1 MALGFGFNKQKVLA
15 AAEKAVQQGKLQN
28 AINEYEKVVK
38 EDPKDLTVLNTIGDL
53 HARVGNNDKAAIF
66 FKRVGDIYATEGFT
80 VKAIAVYK
88 KITKLN
94 PNATECLQ
102 KLAELYTQQGLYND
116 AKQQYM
122 LVADSF
128 MKGANLE
135 DAARAFQK
143 ILELD
148 TDNTAMQGKL
158 ADLFMKL
165 GRKDDARN
173 IYLTAAQ
180 GLYQKG
186 ALDAAE
192 EALKKVISLDPK
204 NEEAHLL
211 RGKIASDSGDSAK
224 AVKHLENLPD
234 LETRPDALRAL
245 MMAHIQEHRLD
256 EADKI
261 ANKLMN
267 QHNDPSGL
275 SSYAEAVLAAGQVEP
290 ALKIYD
296 KYYDKLLAGSPT
308 AVIQKLISSMDKLT
322 DNAPALEMLRGIF
335 VKAGE
340 HTRMNEINEALA
352 HACVQCGQLEK
363 ASGIYKELSELEPE
377 NPLHMQN
384 YKQVQGKL
392 GKDPTVR
399 EISKEA
405 GMQALMVDELEHQ
418 APVVQQDYPDPIR
431 NAVKAAVTEAEL
443 FESYN
448 MPMKAIAPLEAV
460 LPQAPQ
466 DIQVNQRL
474 ASLYARSG
482 RLPEAI
488 QCCNVLQR
496 VYSEAGF
503 PDQAARYREMAGK
516 YDERMDAAARAASVE
531 IDASFMPGGGIAEP
545 GEAAGAIA
553 QPREFK
559 IQPTMGAAPVAQ
571 AASPAMGEFNIEMT
585 HAEPPPPVA
594 AGAAAAHEIDLSDW
608 EQMTSVEEPAAA
620 AAAAAASQAAAA
632 PAPTIDKSAELVQ
645 EAEFYL
651 SQSMWR
657 EAEGAINNLRAN
669 NSNAPQLPGLREKLA
684 AGLGLAAA
692 AAAQPQGTV
701 AEFAIDVVPEPTVEA
716 PPPPPPPPAPKPV
729 AAPPP
734 PKPVPVVEAPKP
746 APVAAAAAAAP
757 AKPAP
762 PKPEKKKDAL
772 ADFVLELDESLGED
786 FAVAAAPPSAKPAPA
801 AARPSAS
808 ASTAKAAASAAA
820 PKAAPAPA
828 PISAADASATLSDMF
843 AEFKEDV
850 EEGADQAEDP
860 DTHYN
865 LGVAFKEMGLLDEAI
880 GELQKVCH
888 AIEKG
893 HPFSQV
899 MQAYTWLAHCFLEKG
914 APEASVKWYEKALH
928 VPSIDEES
936 KMAVYYEL
944 GSAHEAAGNKKAALA
959 SFNEVY
965 SNNIDYRDVAER
977 IKALRS

>member
-1 MALGFGFNKQKVLA
+1 M
-15 AAEKAVQQGKLQN
+15 
-28 AINEYEKVVK
+28 
-38 EDPKDLTVLNTIGDL
+38 
-53 HARVGNNDKAAIF
+53 
-66 FKRVGDIYATEGFT
+66 
-80 VKAIAVYK
+80 
-88 KITKLN
+88 
-94 PNATECLQ
+94 
-102 KLAELYTQQGLYND
+102 
-116 AKQQYM
+116 
-122 LVADSF
+122 
-128 MKGANLE
+128 
-135 DAARAFQK
+135 
-143 ILELD
+143 
-148 TDNTAMQGKL
+148 
-158 ADLFMKL
+158 
-165 GRKDDARN
+165 
-173 IYLTAAQ
+173 
-180 GLYQKG
+180 
-186 ALDAAE
+186 
-192 EALKKVISLDPK
+192 
-204 NEEAHLL
+204 
-211 RGKIASDSGDSAK
+211 
-224 AVKHLENLPD
+224 
-234 LETRPDALRAL
+234 
-245 MMAHIQEHRLD
+245 
-256 EADKI
+256 
-261 ANKLMN
+261 
-267 QHNDPSGL
+267 
-275 SSYAEAVLAAGQVEP
+275 
-290 ALKIYD
+290 
-296 KYYDKLLAGSPT
+296 
-308 AVIQKLISSMDKLT
+308 
-322 DNAPALEMLRGIF
+322 
-335 VKAGE
+335 
-340 HTRMNEINEALA
+340 
-352 HACVQCGQLEK
+352 
-363 ASGIYKELSELEPE
+363 
-377 NPLHMQN
+377 
-384 YKQVQGKL
+384 
-392 GKDPTVR
+392 
-399 EISKEA
+399 
-405 GMQALMVDELEHQ
+405 
-418 APVVQQDYPDPIR
+418 
-431 NAVKAAVTEAEL
+431 
-443 FESYN
+443 
-448 MPMKAIAPLEAV
+448 

-620 AAAAAASQAAAA
+620 AAAAAAPQAAAA

-669 NSNAPQLPGLREKLA
+669 NSNAPQLPRLRAKLA

-716 PPPPPPPPAPKPV
+716 PPPPPHPAPKPV
-729 AAPPP
+729 AAPPL
-734 PKPVPVVEAPKP
+734 PKPVPVVEASKP

-786 FAVAAAPPSAKPAPA
+786 FAVAATPPAAKPAPA
-801 AARPSAS
+801 ASRPSAS
-808 ASTAKAAASAAA
+808 ASTAAKAAASAPA
-820 PKAAPAPA
+820 PTAAPAPA

>member
-1 MALGFGFNKQKVLA
+1 
-15 AAEKAVQQGKLQN
+15 
-28 AINEYEKVVK
+28 
-38 EDPKDLTVLNTIGDL
+38 
-53 HARVGNNDKAAIF
+53 
-66 FKRVGDIYATEGFT
+66 
-80 VKAIAVYK
+80 
-88 KITKLN
+88 
-94 PNATECLQ
+94 
-102 KLAELYTQQGLYND
+102 
-116 AKQQYM
+116 
-122 LVADSF
+122 
-128 MKGANLE
+128 
-135 DAARAFQK
+135 
-143 ILELD
+143 
-148 TDNTAMQGKL
+148 
-158 ADLFMKL
+158 
-165 GRKDDARN
+165 
-173 IYLTAAQ
+173 
-180 GLYQKG
+180 
-186 ALDAAE
+186 
-192 EALKKVISLDPK
+192 
-204 NEEAHLL
+204 
-211 RGKIASDSGDSAK
+211 
-224 AVKHLENLPD
+224 
-234 LETRPDALRAL
+234 
-245 MMAHIQEHRLD
+245 
-256 EADKI
+256 
-261 ANKLMN
+261 
-267 QHNDPSGL
+267 
-275 SSYAEAVLAAGQVEP
+275 
-290 ALKIYD
+290 
-296 KYYDKLLAGSPT
+296 
-308 AVIQKLISSMDKLT
+308 
-322 DNAPALEMLRGIF
+322 
-335 VKAGE
+335 
-340 HTRMNEINEALA
+340 
-352 HACVQCGQLEK
+352 
-363 ASGIYKELSELEPE
+363 
-377 NPLHMQN
+377 
-384 YKQVQGKL
+384 
-392 GKDPTVR
+392 
-399 EISKEA
+399 
-405 GMQALMVDELEHQ
+405 
-418 APVVQQDYPDPIR
+418 
-431 NAVKAAVTEAEL
+431 AEL

-460 LPQAPQ
+460 LPQAPP
-466 DIQVNQRL
+466 DSQVSQRL

-571 AASPAMGEFNIEMT
+571 AASPAMGELNSERT

-620 AAAAAASQAAAA
+620 AAAAAAPQAAAA

-669 NSNAPQLPGLREKLA
+669 NSNAPQLPGLRAKLA

-701 AEFAIDVVPEPTVEA
+701 AEFAIDVVPEPTVDA
-716 PPPPPPPPAPKPV
+716 PPPPSPPPAPKPV

-734 PKPVPVVEAPKP
+734 PTPVPVVDAPKP

-786 FAVAAAPPSAKPAPA
+786 FTVTGPPPPAKAATAPS
-801 AARPSAS
+801 RPSA
-808 ASTAKAAASAAA
+808 AAAKAAVSAPA
-820 PKAAPAPA
+820 KAASA

-865 LGVAFKEMGLLDEAI
+865 LGV
-880 GELQKVCH
+880 
-888 AIEKG
+888 
-893 HPFSQV
+893 
-899 MQAYTWLAHCFLEKG
+899 
-914 APEASVKWYEKALH
+914 
-928 VPSIDEES
+928 
-936 KMAVYYEL
+936 
-944 GSAHEAAGNKKAALA
+944 
-959 SFNEVY
+959 
-965 SNNIDYRDVAER
+965 
-977 IKALRS
+977 

>member
-1 MALGFGFNKQKVLA
+1 
-15 AAEKAVQQGKLQN
+15 
-28 AINEYEKVVK
+28 
-38 EDPKDLTVLNTIGDL
+38 
-53 HARVGNNDKAAIF
+53 
-66 FKRVGDIYATEGFT
+66 
-80 VKAIAVYK
+80 
-88 KITKLN
+88 
-94 PNATECLQ
+94 
-102 KLAELYTQQGLYND
+102 
-116 AKQQYM
+116 
-122 LVADSF
+122 
-128 MKGANLE
+128 
-135 DAARAFQK
+135 
-143 ILELD
+143 
-148 TDNTAMQGKL
+148 
-158 ADLFMKL
+158 
-165 GRKDDARN
+165 
-173 IYLTAAQ
+173 
-180 GLYQKG
+180 
-186 ALDAAE
+186 
-192 EALKKVISLDPK
+192 
-204 NEEAHLL
+204 
-211 RGKIASDSGDSAK
+211 
-224 AVKHLENLPD
+224 
-234 LETRPDALRAL
+234 
-245 MMAHIQEHRLD
+245 
-256 EADKI
+256 
-261 ANKLMN
+261 
-267 QHNDPSGL
+267 
-275 SSYAEAVLAAGQVEP
+275 
-290 ALKIYD
+290 
-296 KYYDKLLAGSPT
+296 
-308 AVIQKLISSMDKLT
+308 
-322 DNAPALEMLRGIF
+322 
-335 VKAGE
+335 
-340 HTRMNEINEALA
+340 
-352 HACVQCGQLEK
+352 
-363 ASGIYKELSELEPE
+363 
-377 NPLHMQN
+377 
-384 YKQVQGKL
+384 
-392 GKDPTVR
+392 
-399 EISKEA
+399 
-405 GMQALMVDELEHQ
+405 
-418 APVVQQDYPDPIR
+418 
-431 NAVKAAVTEAEL
+431 AEL

-460 LPQAPQ
+460 LPQAPP
-466 DIQVNQRL
+466 DSQVSQRL

-571 AASPAMGEFNIEMT
+571 AASPAMGELNSERT

-620 AAAAAASQAAAA
+620 AAAAAAPQAAAA

-716 PPPPPPPPAPKPV
+716 PPPPPPPAPKPV

-746 APVAAAAAAAP
+746 APVAAAAA
-757 AKPAP
+757 
-762 PKPEKKKDAL
+762 
-772 ADFVLELDESLGED
+772 
-786 FAVAAAPPSAKPAPA
+786 
-801 AARPSAS
+801 
-808 ASTAKAAASAAA
+808 T
-820 PKAAPAPA
+820 APAPA

-899 MQAYTWLAHCFLEKG
+899 MQAYTW
-914 APEASVKWYEKALH
+914 
-928 VPSIDEES
+928 
-936 KMAVYYEL
+936 
-944 GSAHEAAGNKKAALA
+944 
-959 SFNEVY
+959 
-965 SNNIDYRDVAER
+965 
-977 IKALRS
+977 